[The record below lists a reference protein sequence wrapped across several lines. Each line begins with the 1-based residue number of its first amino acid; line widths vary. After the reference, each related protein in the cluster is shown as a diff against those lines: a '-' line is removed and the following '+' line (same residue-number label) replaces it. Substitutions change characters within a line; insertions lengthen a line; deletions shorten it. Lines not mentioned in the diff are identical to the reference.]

1 MSVWTIVVAAG
12 RGERFGSDKQAA
24 DLGGRPVV
32 SRSVATSLEASDG
45 VVVVVAP
52 ERLVAAEALVAGP
65 DGEATTVTLVA
76 GGATRAA
83 SVRAGLVAVPDDA
96 EVVLVHDGARPLA
109 TAALFARVVAAVR
122 AGADAVVPGVPVA
135 DSLRAVDGGV
145 VDRDGVLAV
154 QTPQGFPAD
163 RLRAAHAAGT
173 DASDDATLVEA
184 VGGTVVVVDGE
195 PANLKITRPVDLVLA
210 TASLGS
216 ADDGSGSDD

>member
-1 MSVWTIVVAAG
+1 VSVWTIVVAAG

-65 DGEATTVTLVA
+65 DGEATAVTLVA

-210 TASLGS
+210 TESLGS
-216 ADDGSGSDD
+216 ADDGSGFDG